1 MFRKFRAAM
10 LAVLVL
16 ITSPAFAQDAP
27 ATGTLVLDVKP
38 FQSEVALKPKIQSQ
52 LESGGIEWGIKDGRM
67 VVPMINKRFVDFDV
81 SHMTRFGRSETLTLP
96 AGEYAITSIGLEMH
110 TAFSP
115 EKVLAKGAYVNQD
128 VLKFTVEPGKTT
140 TVTMLPIIARDMTFL
155 VEWYMPALRTTVTT
169 DAGTTEPVA
178 INVRTDTSIAWP
190 NYDGSLK
197 FKASK

>member
-1 MFRKFRAAM
+1 MFRPFRAAV
-10 LAVLVL
+10 LAVLFIVA
-16 ITSPAFAQDAP
+16 SPAFAQDA

-38 FQSEVALKPKIQSQ
+38 FQSEITLKPKIQSQ
-52 LESGGIEWGIKDGRM
+52 LESGGIEWGLKDGKM
-67 VVPMINKRFVDFDV
+67 VVPLINKRFVDFDI
-81 SHMTRFGRSETLTLP
+81 SHMTRFGRSETLTVP
-96 AGEYAITSIGLEMH
+96 AGEYTITSIGLEMH

-115 EKVLAKGAYVNQD
+115 EKVLAKGAYVNRD

-155 VEWYMPALRTTVTT
+155 IEWYMPALRTTVTT

-178 INVRTDTSIAWP
+178 INLRTDASIAWP
-190 NYDGSLK
+190 AYDGALK